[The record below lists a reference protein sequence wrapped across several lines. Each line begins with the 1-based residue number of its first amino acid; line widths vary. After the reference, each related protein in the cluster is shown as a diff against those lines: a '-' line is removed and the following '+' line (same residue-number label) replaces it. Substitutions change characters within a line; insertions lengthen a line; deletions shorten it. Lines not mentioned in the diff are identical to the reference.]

1 MDIIIINKPP
11 DNIIHMLVTIV
22 ITIAPNN
29 YDHYH

>member
-1 MDIIIINKPP
+1 MDIINKPP